1 MLTPRYQRR
10 IYTSLLTTFLLAV
23 GVSTS
28 WAALTAVT
36 SGDFSGVETVVSFP
50 GSGNPFTDP
59 FNEDGVT
66 FDHFSNAT
74 FGYLPF
80 NTTHYY
86 PAYAPPSSSG
96 TLPFIFDSPITIV
109 GFDVTLMNS
118 MSLEAFSDTAGTL
131 SLGSLGFGD
140 NATNTPVLIGLVSD
154 TPFRRLVLTA
164 SPTSSAAEV
173 ENFRYENTGTAPAPA
188 SLWLLGSGLA
198 LFAAWRRRR
207 QRG

>member
-86 PAYAPPSSSG
+86 PASNATLSG

-109 GFDVTLMNS
+109 GFDVTRMDS

-131 SLGSLGFGD
+131 SLGSLGFG
-140 NATNTPVLIGLVSD
+140 NAGVSRLLIGLVSD

-173 ENFRYENTGTAPAPA
+173 ANFRYENTGTAPAPA

>member
-74 FGYLPF
+74 FGYLPP
-80 NTTHYY
+80 TATHYY
-86 PAYAPPSSSG
+86 PASNATLSG

-109 GFDVTLMNS
+109 GFDVTRMDS

-131 SLGSLGFGD
+131 SLGSLGFG
-140 NATNTPVLIGLVSD
+140 NAGVSRALIGLVSD
-154 TPFRRLVLTA
+154 QPFRRLVLTA

-173 ENFRYENTGTAPAPA
+173 ANFRYENTGTAPAPA